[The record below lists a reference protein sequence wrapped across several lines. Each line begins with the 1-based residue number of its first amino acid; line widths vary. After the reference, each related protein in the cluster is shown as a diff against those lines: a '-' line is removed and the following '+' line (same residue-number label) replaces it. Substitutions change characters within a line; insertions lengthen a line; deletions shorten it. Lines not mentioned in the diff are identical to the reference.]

1 MINGIQNG
9 NKTSV
14 AIMASSSF
22 SPKTKGNHVPGKLA
36 PVVLKKLPD
45 GWHADG
51 GNLYLLVRGTSRSWV
66 FRYTSPMDN
75 KRHNMGLGSL
85 EAVSLARARE
95 LARKYRGMI
104 KDRLN
109 PVDPIKLLADEKAKR
124 LGSAGKRKTFK
135 ECAELYLELHRS
147 SWANPK
153 HAQQWENTLSTY
165 AYPFIADIFVSDIE
179 TGHVSSCLLPIWKTK
194 TETAKRLRGRIE
206 NILDWA
212 KVSGYRDGDNPA
224 RWRGHLDKLLPAPA
238 KISKV
243 RHHPALPYEKVGSF
257 MASLRS
263 RDGVASRA
271 LEFTILTA
279 ARSGEVREATWDKF
293 NLTKRLWTIPA
304 ERMKMRR
311 EHEVPLSDA
320 VITILK
326 ALPRTASRY
335 VFPGARQTKPMS
347 DMTMSKVIRRMG
359 DQATTVHGF
368 RSAFRDWAA
377 ETTAYPREVM
387 EMALAH
393 SIANKVEAAYRRGNL
408 LAKRSQLMED
418 WATYCSVAQAE
429 GNNNVT
435 PIRGAS

>member
-1 MINGIQNG
+1 MN
-9 NKTSV
+9 
-14 AIMASSSF
+14 AL
-22 SPKTKGNHVPGKLA
+22 SPNPKPKGNHLPGKLA
-36 PVVLKKLPD
+36 PVTLKKLPD

-66 FRYTSPMDN
+66 FRYTSPTDN
-75 KRHNMGLGSL
+75 KRRNMGLGSL

-95 LARKYRGMI
+95 IAREYRSMV

-109 PVDPIKLLADEKAKR
+109 PADPIKVLADAKAER

-147 SWANPK
+147 GWANPK

-165 AYPFIADIFVSDIE
+165 AYPFIGELVVSDIE

-224 RWRGHLDKLLPAPA
+224 QWRGHLDKLLPAPTKIA
-238 KISKV
+238 KVK
-243 RHHPALPYEKVGSF
+243 HHSALPYDHVGAF
-257 MASLRS
+257 MTTLRCRS
-263 RDGVASRA
+263 GIAARA

-279 ARSGEVREATWDKF
+279 ARSGEVRGATWDEIDF
-293 NLTKRLWTIPA
+293 TKRLWTIPA

-311 EHEVPLSDA
+311 DHEVPLSDA
-320 VITILK
+320 VVSILN
-326 ALPRTASRY
+326 ALPRTDARY
-335 VFPGARQTKPMS
+335 VFPGAREKKPMS
-347 DMTMSKVIRRMG
+347 DMTLSKVIRRTG
-359 DQATTVHGF
+359 DQTSTVHGF
-368 RSAFRDWAA
+368 RSTFRDWAA
-377 ETTAYPREVM
+377 ETTAYPREVV

-393 SIANKVEAAYRRGNL
+393 TIENKAEAAYRRGNL
-408 LAKRSQLMED
+408 LAKRSRLMED
-418 WATYCSVAQAE
+418 WATYCSFVTVE
-429 GNNNVT
+429 KSDNVT
-435 PIRGAS
+435 PLRSKK